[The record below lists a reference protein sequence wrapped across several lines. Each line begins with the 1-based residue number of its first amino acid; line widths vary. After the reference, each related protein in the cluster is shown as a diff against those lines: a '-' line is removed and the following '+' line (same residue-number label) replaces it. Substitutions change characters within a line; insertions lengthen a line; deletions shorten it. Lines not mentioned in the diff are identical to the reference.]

1 MKSQVI
7 GTEGPP
13 ADPVWSIL
21 LGMAKEGRWS
31 RGKAAGSEADETAG
45 AVQSADPTPVA
56 DSPAPSATSPADD
69 ASGTGWRAREQRA
82 AQRREARGAV
92 LPADETE
99 ARPDPGPAVEDDEPE
114 RPAFRLGD
122 LTPFLLV
129 RSAHPRQ
136 ALITAVGM
144 TVAAALAGRPSRELL
159 LILGTVLVGQVILG
173 WFNDLVDR
181 RRDARHQRTG
191 KPVADGRLDPG
202 TVWFCLAL
210 AVFLV
215 VPLAVANGLY
225 AGSAYLIS
233 LAIGLLGQ
241 WVWLRKGF
249 LSWLPWAASYAL
261 YPAFLSYGGWGGQ
274 EKGAPPELLITGL
287 AALLGIGVHLLTA
300 LWGLVPDNE
309 DRWTYLPL
317 KLGLRIGASRLL
329 WVAGTYTV
337 LVIVALAFAGTHVGL
352 AQEGL

>member
-1 MKSQVI
+1 V
-7 GTEGPP
+7 
-13 ADPVWSIL
+13 D
-21 LGMAKEGRWS
+21 
-31 RGKAAGSEADETAG
+31 KAAGAA
-45 AVQSADPTPVA
+45 ASAPAAAAAPE
-56 DSPAPSATSPADD
+56 PAPEPEAEPAPDED
-69 ASGTGWRAREQRA
+69 G
-82 AQRREARGAV
+82 EAR
-92 LPADETE
+92 
-99 ARPDPGPAVEDDEPE
+99 
-114 RPAFRLGD
+114 FRVRD
-122 LTPFLLV
+122 WTPFLLA
-129 RSAHPRQ
+129 RAAHPRQ
-136 ALITAVGM
+136 AVVTAVGM

-159 LILGTVLVGQVILG
+159 LILATVLVGQVILG

-181 RRDARHQRTG
+181 QSDARHGRPG

-210 AVFLV
+210 AIFLV
-215 VPLAVANGLY
+215 VPLSVANGLY

-233 LAIGLLGQ
+233 LGIGLLGQ

-274 EKGAPPELLITGL
+274 VKGAPPELLVTGL

-337 LVIVALAFAGTHVGL
+337 LVLVGLAFAGTHVGL
-352 AQEGL
+352 AQEPL

>member
-1 MKSQVI
+1 
-7 GTEGPP
+7 
-13 ADPVWSIL
+13 
-21 LGMAKEGRWS
+21 MASERRWGRGRS
-31 RGKAAGSEADETAG
+31 ARREASETAG
-45 AVQSADPTPVA
+45 AVQSADSTAATAPPAPVA
-56 DSPAPSATSPADD
+56 TATERDLEPGSTEDS
-69 ASGTGWRAREQRA
+69 Q
-82 AQRREARGAV
+82 
-92 LPADETE
+92 
-99 ARPDPGPAVEDDEPE
+99 EPE
-114 RPAFRLGD
+114 TPAFKLGN
-122 LTPFLLV
+122 LTPFLLT
-129 RSAHPRQ
+129 RAAHPRQ

-159 LILGTVLVGQVILG
+159 LILCTVLVGQVILG

-181 RRDARHQRTG
+181 KRDARHQRTG
-191 KPVADGRLDPG
+191 KPLADGRLDPG

-215 VPLAVANGLY
+215 VPLSVGNGLY

-249 LSWLPWAASYAL
+249 LSWLPWAAAYAF

-317 KLGLRIGASRLL
+317 KLGLKIGASRLL

-337 LVIVALAFAGTHVGL
+337 LVLVGLAFAGTHVGL
-352 AQEGL
+352 AQEPL

>member
-1 MKSQVI
+1 
-7 GTEGPP
+7 
-13 ADPVWSIL
+13 
-21 LGMAKEGRWS
+21 MAREGRWG
-31 RGKAAGSEADETAG
+31 RGRAARREAAETAG
-45 AVQSADPTPVA
+45 AVQSADEPDASAT
-56 DSPAPSATSPADD
+56 PAPRATAT
-69 ASGTGWRAREQRA
+69 GEGWRAREQRA
-82 AQRREARGAV
+82 AERRQARAAGGSATDTA
-92 LPADETE
+92 PADEAAPDEEDPAEDTRSEPPAESE
-99 ARPDPGPAVEDDEPE
+99 ATDETGEAEP
-114 RPAFRLGD
+114 PTFRLRN
-122 LTPFLLV
+122 LTPFLLI

-136 ALITAVGM
+136 ALVTAVGM

-181 RRDARHQRTG
+181 KRDARHQRTG
-191 KPVADGRLDPG
+191 KPLADGRLDPG
-202 TVWFCLAL
+202 TLWFCLAL
-210 AVFLV
+210 AIFLV
-215 VPLAVANGLY
+215 VPLSVANGLY

-233 LAIGLLGQ
+233 LAVGLLGQ

-249 LSWLPWAASYAL
+249 FSWLPWAAAYAM

-274 EKGAPPELLITGL
+274 EKGSPPELLITGL

-317 KLGLRIGASRLL
+317 RLGLRIGASRLL

-337 LVIVALAFAGTHVGL
+337 LVLVGLAFAGTHVGL
-352 AQEGL
+352 TQEPL